1 MTHPTAPPT
10 AQNGPKADT
19 LGIIQARM
27 GSTRLPGK
35 VLRKLAGRTVLDRV
49 VRAARASGVLDDL
62 VVATTTDAIDDAIET
77 ECARIGVEC
86 YRGPV
91 DDVLSR
97 FLGVLE
103 KHDSDMIMRFTADCP
118 LLDSRLVAMAWRVF
132 EAAGV
137 DYLTTSITRTLPRG
151 LDVEIVRTPVLE
163 AIDAL
168 ATEHHRTHV
177 TSYIYTHADA
187 FDVIGLTMQ
196 PDLSHLR
203 LTLDTEDDWKLIEA
217 IIGHFGDEPV
227 EVRELADWL
236 AGQPELVLLNA
247 HVEQKALIQA

>member
-1 MTHPTAPPT
+1 MTPSTARNGLTAP
-10 AQNGPKADT
+10 T

-35 VLRKLAGRTVLDRV
+35 VLRRLAGRTVLDRV

-62 VVATTTDAIDDAIET
+62 VVATTTDAIDDAVEA
-77 ECARIGVEC
+77 ECAAIDVAC
-86 YRGPV
+86 HRGPV

-97 FLGVLE
+97 FLGVLDT
-103 KHDSDMIMRFTADCP
+103 HDSDLVMRFTADCP

-132 EAAGV
+132 TAAGV
-137 DYLTTSITRTLPRG
+137 DYLTTSIARTLPRG
-151 LDVEIVRTPVLE
+151 LDVEIVRTPVLR
-163 AIDAL
+163 AIDTL

-177 TSYIYTHADA
+177 TSYIYTHADE

-203 LTLDTEDDWKLIEA
+203 LTLDTEDDWKLMEA
-217 IIGHFGDEPV
+217 ITGHFGDEPV

-236 AGQPELVLLNA
+236 AGQPDLVLLNA
-247 HVEQKALIQA
+247 HVEQKALVQA